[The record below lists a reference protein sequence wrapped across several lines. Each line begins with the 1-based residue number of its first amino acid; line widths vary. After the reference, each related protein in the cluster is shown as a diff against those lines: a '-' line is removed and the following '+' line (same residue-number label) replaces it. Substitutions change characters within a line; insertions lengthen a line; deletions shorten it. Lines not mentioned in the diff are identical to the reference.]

1 MLKIVPPV
9 WFISFLLLGLAVH
22 FLVPTARVFHFAL
35 PWLGALLF
43 VASFGFTLYAS
54 SLFKKENTEILPTSP
69 TNRVLITYGPY
80 KFTRNPMYLGMVG
93 TLLGVGLMVG
103 TLPAYLIALA
113 QFLVLNFVHIPFEEA
128 KLVRIFGEQYLA
140 YKKKVRRWI

>member
-1 MLKIVPPV
+1 MLKIVPPI
-9 WFISFLLLGLAVH
+9 WFISFLILGLAVH
-22 FLVPTARVFHFAL
+22 FFVPAARIFSFSL
-35 PWLGALLF
+35 PYLGVALF

-54 SLFKKENTEILPTSP
+54 SLFSKEKTEILPTSP

-93 TLLGVGLMVG
+93 ALLGVGLMVG

-113 QFLVLNFVHIPFEEA
+113 QFLVLNFVHIPFEEQKMA
-128 KLVRIFGEQYLA
+128 RIFGEQYLT
-140 YKKKVRRWI
+140 YKKKVRRWL